1 MDMSIVVEGVTKEKD
16 IERRKEHWKMI
27 EGHPY
32 YMISDKGRA
41 VCVHKPKG
49 AHFEEGFMTPRVTET
64 GYLYISVG
72 KIHRL
77 VAEAFIPN
85 PNHYPFINHK
95 DEIKAHNWK
104 ENLEWCTAEYNDNY
118 GNRNKKIKEKLN
130 QPDIKKKRSESMS
143 KAYQNEEL
151 KKKLSNSMKK
161 MLAKP
166 ENKRKRSE
174 IMLKRWEEHPEAHK
188 KISET
193 MLKHWDMS
201 PEERKIRNR
210 KNNKKVYQ
218 VKMDKNK
225 TLLKCWPSHGSIPT
239 KNGFFRNVL
248 KCLQHKQ
255 ESYCGYYWLNDDEYR
270 KLRKEVK

>member
-1 MDMSIVVEGVTKEKD
+1 MIIVEGIPKEKD
-16 IERRKEHWKMI
+16 IEKRKEHWKMI

-49 AHFEEGFMTPRVTET
+49 AHFEEGFMTPRITET
-64 GYLYISVG
+64 GYFYICVG

-95 DEIKAHNWK
+95 DEIKVHNWK
-104 ENLEWCTAEYNDNY
+104 ENLEWCTAKYNDNY
-118 GNRNKKIKEKLN
+118 GNRNKKIREKLN
-130 QPDIKKKRSESMS
+130 RPDIKKKRGEVMS
-143 KAYQNEEL
+143 RTYQNEEL
-151 KKKLSNSMKK
+151 RKKLSNSMKK

-166 ENKRKRSE
+166 ENKRKRSK
-174 IMLKRWEEHPEAHK
+174 MMFKRW
-188 KISET
+188 
-193 MLKHWDMS
+193 DVS
-201 PEERKIRNR
+201 PEERKRRNR

-218 VKMDKNK
+218 VKMDKDK
-225 TLLKCWPSHGSIPT
+225 TLSKCWPSHGSIPK

-255 ESYCGYYWLNDDEYR
+255 ESYYGYYWLNEDEYK